1 MQSVS
6 VKIPSS
12 QGTTMAGTLDLPDT
26 PPVAFAIFAHCFTCS
41 RFVPAASRVCKTLA
55 EHGIACLRFD
65 FPGLGQSE
73 GEFSDTTFSSNVEDL
88 IAAAEWL
95 TREHEAPQLLLG
107 HSLGGAAALKAATRP
122 EMDSVGAVVTLGTP
136 FDPAH
141 AVTHLAEHIRDAE
154 EEGCVTVTLAGRDID
169 ITREFLEDLADNNPE
184 TYLPELRKPLL
195 LIHSPTDQTVGV
207 ENAQKI
213 LRLARFPKSLVTI
226 EADHL
231 FTRGG
236 SAQRAGR
243 LIAEWV
249 QPYLRP
255 SYTPPSVAE
264 DQVTSRMAVG
274 SRYGAVVETSSGTL
288 LTDRAKSRGGRGQ
301 GHSPVDL
308 LMAGLAAASTQAI
321 RDAADGME
329 LTDAHVTLTYVSR
342 NIFERR
348 VELVGTLSDA
358 ERRTLLD
365 AATSPFQTMLPG
377 IKILDVPA

>member
-1 MQSVS
+1 MV
-6 VKIPSS
+6 
-12 QGTTMAGTLDLPDT
+12 GTLDLPDT

-88 IAAAEWL
+88 ISAAEWL
-95 TREHEAPQLLLG
+95 TREYEAPQLLLG
-107 HSLGGAAALKAATRP
+107 HSLGGAAAIKAATRP
-122 EMDSVGAVVTLGTP
+122 EMDSIVAVATLGTP
-136 FDPAH
+136 YDPAH
-141 AVTHLAEHIRDAE
+141 AVTHLGESVREAE
-154 EEGCVTVTLAGRDID
+154 EEGCVTVTLAGRDFD
-169 ITREFLEDLADNNPE
+169 ISREFLEDLAANNPD
-184 TYLPELRKPLL
+184 TYLPDLRKPLL
-195 LIHSPTDQTVGV
+195 LLHSPTDQTVGV

-213 LRLARFPKSLVTI
+213 FRQARFPKSVVSI

-231 FTRGG
+231 FTRGD

-243 LIAEWV
+243 IIAEWV
-249 QPYLRP
+249 QPYLQP
-255 SYTPPSVAE
+255 SYETPQVPA
-264 DQVTSRMAVG
+264 DQVISRMAVG
-274 SRYGAVVETSSGTL
+274 SRYGAVVETAGGTL
-288 LTDRAKSRGGRGQ
+288 LTDRARARGGRGR

-308 LMAGLAAASTQAI
+308 LMAGLAAATTQSI
-321 RDAADGME
+321 RDAADGMD
-329 LTDAHVTLTYVSR
+329 LTDAHVTVIYVSR

-348 VELVGTLSDA
+348 IELIGSLSDA